1 MMAHNFGIVR
11 PTLSLCLLEFQ
22 E

>member
-1 MMAHNFGIVR
+1 MAHNFGIVR
-11 PTLSLCLLEFQ
+11 PALSLYLLEFQ